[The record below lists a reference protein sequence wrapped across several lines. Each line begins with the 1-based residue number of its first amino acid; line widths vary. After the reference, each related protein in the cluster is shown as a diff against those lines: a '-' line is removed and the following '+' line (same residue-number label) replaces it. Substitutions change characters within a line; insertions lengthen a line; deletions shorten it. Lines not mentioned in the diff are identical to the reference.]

1 MEDKILGFQFE
12 PVSTKPT
19 CPSYNNGSTQDEPQ
33 KQPLEVFCKKRCSQ
47 KFCRIHRK
55 TPVSESLSCVFQ
67 CFPVNFAKFLR
78 TSLLQNT
85 SGRRL
90 LEPETQHNR
99 LSSQEWCNC
108 QNKKISTRLECVCC
122 HEIPE
127 VKAFNL
133 KGKIKTLLEYH

>member
-1 MEDKILGFQFE
+1 M
-12 PVSTKPT
+12 
-19 CPSYNNGSTQDEPQ
+19 
-33 KQPLEVFCKKRCSQ
+33 
-47 KFCRIHRK
+47 
-55 TPVSESLSCVFQ
+55 SESLSCVFQ

-108 QNKKISTRLECVCC
+108 QNKKISTRLECMCC

-133 KGKIKTLLEYH
+133 KGKSKTLLEYHWSGIYRSSCLQMLFKIGALKNFAIFTGINLCWSLF